1 MQWRIDSLPADQIR
15 AALSVD
21 LDELPEEEAF
31 AIEDFIQRIG
41 GRENAFLA
49 VEMLEQLEQA
59 Y

>member
-31 AIEDFIQRIG
+31 AIQDFIQRIG
-41 GRENAFLA
+41 GRENARLA
-49 VEMLEQLEQA
+49 VEMLEQIEQA

>member
-31 AIEDFIQRIG
+31 AIQDFIQRIG

-49 VEMLEQLEQA
+49 VEMLEEIEQA